1 MSDPKYNFGSPS
13 KMKGL
18 LAGEKATLRFLDSP
32 ETVDTEWG
40 VKYSVPILLLT
51 HPSYPS
57 LSSKGMQMDWQTGCT
72 VIAKTVVP
80 LLEKGE
86 KEFLKDYKE
95 LTWEI
100 EAMEDGSIWLTNA

>member
-1 MSDPKYNFGSPS
+1 MSESKYNFVSPS

-18 LAGEKATLRFLDSP
+18 LAGYLELYRFLDSP
-32 ETVDTEWG
+32 EKVDTEWG
-40 VKYSVPILLLT
+40 VKYSVPILLLS
-51 HPSYPS
+51 HPSYPT
-57 LSSKGMQMDWQTGCT
+57 LSSKGMQMDWQTGCS
-72 VIAKTVVP
+72 VIVKTVVP

-95 LTWEI
+95 LTWQI

>member
-1 MSDPKYNFGSPS
+1 MSETKYNFGSPS

-32 ETVDTEWG
+32 EKVDAERG
-40 VKYSVPILLLT
+40 VKYSVPILLLS
-51 HPSYPS
+51 HPSYPT
-57 LSSKGMQMDWQTGCT
+57 LSSKGMQMDWQTGCS
-72 VIAKTVVP
+72 VIVKTVVP

-86 KEFLKDYKE
+86 KEFLQDYKE

-100 EAMEDGSIWLTNA
+100 EAMEDGSIWMTNA